1 MGSTKLTLKLDSN
14 IIALAKNYAIAHKTS
29 LSQLVEN
36 FFTKLTETESNE
48 ITYSPIVQ
56 ELAGIIS
63 LNEDLD
69 YKADYHDYL
78 AEKYE

>member
-1 MGSTKLTLKLDSN
+1 MTSTKLTLKLNSN
-14 IIALAKNYAIAHKTS
+14 IIALAKTYASENETS

-36 FFTKLTETESNE
+36 FFTKLTETKSNE

-63 LNEDLD
+63 LKDDSD
-69 YKADYHDYL
+69 YKEDYHNYL